1 MLYLFML
8 YLTNKYKCWKPILTH
23 EKKIPL
29 KKSLN
34 IPKTFG
40 YSHYSPGA
48 IPNNLDAEWVLDNSD
63 PVKPIALFS
72 LRSCRN
78 RQLHWYLIA
87 IIIWVIDLHVE
98 ELLLHQFMHINH
110 ESNIAPLREQ
120 NKKIGTHLELQ
131 HVTAVIFNV
140 NTECVNI
147 TGLWTATA
155 PVLCVPNDINCHPL
169 ITFP

>member
-1 MLYLFML
+1 MNRLQTCAASCDIIMNAEQAKTTSGTDGPEHISCDCVTAPEG
-8 YLTNKYKCWKPILTH
+8 LTQHCYF
-23 EKKIPL
+23 
-29 KKSLN
+29 SLN

-98 ELLLHQFMHINH
+98 ELLLHQFMHITH
-110 ESNIAPLREQ
+110 ESIIAPLCEQ
-120 NKKIGTHLELQ
+120 KK
-131 HVTAVIFNV
+131 
-140 NTECVNI
+140 
-147 TGLWTATA
+147 
-155 PVLCVPNDINCHPL
+155 
-169 ITFP
+169 